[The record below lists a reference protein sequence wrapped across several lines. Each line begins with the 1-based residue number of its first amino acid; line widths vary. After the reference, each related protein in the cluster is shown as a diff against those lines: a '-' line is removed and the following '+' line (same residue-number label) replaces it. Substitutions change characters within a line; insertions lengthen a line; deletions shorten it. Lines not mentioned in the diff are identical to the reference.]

1 MTIVLVR
8 PGFSWGCSEGLAGFA
23 RIRQKDGMIHGAE
36 PGQILLPSSDSDEPQ
51 LDVRRFPE
59 QLREGAHRARG
70 VALGGKMP
78 ESLAAPRVETAFAR
92 GFHKPGYGLVVRG
105 SEIER
110 FVEFPGAGQFGA
122 ARAQAGIV
130 GNLAKAH
137 VMEAGDP
144 HGAFLRDIVERL
156 ADLRVRPALGDAEIA
171 RRAHRARNPQTKVAI
186 RKEDPSAIFRDEW
199 VVVPHLS
206 ADGFDFLS
214 GARREQNERDFSPF
228 EFRQGFFR
236 ACKRIRARIDQGA
249 FERGKDQ
256 MTRGKQDA

>member
-1 MTIVLVR
+1 ML
-8 PGFSWGCSEGLAGFA
+8 GGLGGFA
-23 RIRQKDGMIHGAE
+23 RFREKDGLIHGAE
-36 PGQILLPSSDSDEPQ
+36 PRQIFLASPNSDETQ
-51 LDVRRFPE
+51 FDVRCFPE
-59 QLREGAHRARG
+59 QLGECAHRARG

-78 ESLAAPRVETAFAR
+78 ESRATPRVETTFAC
-92 GFHKPGYGLVVRG
+92 GFHKPGYSLIVSG

-130 GNLAKAH
+130 GNLTKAH

-144 HGAFLRDIVERL
+144 NGAFLRDLVERL
-156 ADLRVRPALGDAEIA
+156 ADFRVRPALRDAEIA
-171 RRAHRARNPQTKVAI
+171 RRPHGARNAQTKVTI

-206 ADGFDFLS
+206 PDGFDFLP
-214 GARREQNERDFSPF
+214 GARREQNKCDFSPF

-236 ACKRIRARIDQGA
+236 ACKRIGARVDQGA
-249 FERGKDQ
+249 FEGGKDQ
-256 MTRGKQDA
+256 MARGKQDV